1 MYARPPVS
9 ASSERK
15 TAMKYTRHAQSTPP
29 RESGSTCKKAEKSRW
44 RSGNVSQC
52 FLQPLTLT
60 RSASLT
66 AAAVSQTCAVTWGVQ
81 ITWGRGRELRFR
93 AIHTQP
99 LANHLSFSSFPMRC
113 CYGQQAGAGFQSRVV
128 LQFGSYLTHLVSG
141 TEKKTH
147 KTRSRIRSSG

>member
-81 ITWGRGRELRFR
+81 ITWGRGRELRFG

-99 LANHLSFSSFPMRC
+99 LANHHLSFSSFLTRC
-113 CYGQQAGAGFQSRVV
+113 CYGRPAGRRGFSVQGCASVGILPNPLGFRNR
-128 LQFGSYLTHLVSG
+128 
-141 TEKKTH
+141 KKNPQNE
-147 KTRSRIRSSG
+147 IED